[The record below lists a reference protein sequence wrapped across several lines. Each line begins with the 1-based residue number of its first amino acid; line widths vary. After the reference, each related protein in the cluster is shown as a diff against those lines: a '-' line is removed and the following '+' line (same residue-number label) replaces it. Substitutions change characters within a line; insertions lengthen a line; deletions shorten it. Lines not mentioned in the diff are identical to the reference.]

1 MTIAR
6 VGARILTVAG
16 STEGGILSGIDALGP
31 VLNLFLVQAVII
43 ISMTRS
49 LTRMSNQI
57 TTS

>member
-6 VGARILTVAG
+6 VGARILTVTG

-49 LTRMSNQI
+49 LTRMPN
-57 TTS
+57 